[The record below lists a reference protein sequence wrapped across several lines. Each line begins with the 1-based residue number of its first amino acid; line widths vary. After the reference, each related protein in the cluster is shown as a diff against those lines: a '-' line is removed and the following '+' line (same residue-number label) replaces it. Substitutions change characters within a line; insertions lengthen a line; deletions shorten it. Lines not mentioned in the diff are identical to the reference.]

1 VQVGVVYFEAW
12 AGTIAIDA
20 GRDCN
25 ANLGRR
31 VMTLGRRRR
40 AEHDS
45 LGERLRAR
53 RREKGLTQEQL
64 AEHAQTTQAV
74 IQKIENGKSLR
85 PRKIDKIAGA
95 LDVKAAWLM
104 FGNDRFDE
112 LDGEAME
119 IATAWAGLEDNLK
132 AEIRERIMAAA

>member
-1 VQVGVVYFEAW
+1 
-12 AGTIAIDA
+12 
-20 GRDCN
+20 
-25 ANLGRR
+25 
-31 VMTLGRRRR
+31 M
-40 AEHDS
+40 
-45 LGERLRAR
+45 
-53 RREKGLTQEQL
+53 
-64 AEHAQTTQAV
+64 

-85 PRKIDKIAGA
+85 PRKIDKIAEA

-132 AEIRERIMAAA
+132 AEIRKRIMTAA